1 MNQNRKSQYGY
12 YVALIAAVVVLA
24 VLIGVYVVRQDD
36 EVDQYVDLNDNG
48 EILTQEDKDVAS
60 VNAPVANA
68 SDSDSVA
75 NADSSD
81 PKKIGSADFV
91 KDDANSL
98 AKAEPDDKEDSVGQE
113 QNKMAGTSR
122 EDNTSD
128 EKTEDTEQKDEE
140 TISKEK
146 TAKETAKET
155 TKETAK
161 ETMSHGSFSKK
172 EKLSWPVQGNII
184 LPYSMDTTIY
194 FETLDV
200 YKCNPGMMIASK
212 EGTPVY
218 AAFSGTVTDVSS
230 SGEYG
235 NMLTVDIGGGYSVT
249 YGQLKDIRVAKGQEV
264 DASEMIATIAKTTST
279 YTTEG
284 DHLFLQMHKDGEAID
299 PSQFLQ

>member
-1 MNQNRKSQYGY
+1 MNQNRKPQYGY

-91 KDDANSL
+91 KKDSESL
-98 AKAEPDDKEDSVGQE
+98 AKAEPNSEEDSMGQE
-113 QNKMAGTSR
+113 QHET
-122 EDNTSD
+122 
-128 EKTEDTEQKDEE
+128 KTEDSATTSEKDA
-140 TISKEK
+140 ISKK
-146 TAKETAKET
+146 DADNSDDA
-155 TKETAK
+155 TKESEDNGDAK
-161 ETMSHGSFSKK
+161 ETMSHGGFSKK

-284 DHLFLQMHKDGEAID
+284 DHLFLQMKKDGEGVD

>member
-1 MNQNRKSQYGY
+1 MNQNRKPQYGY
-12 YVALIAAVVVLA
+12 YVALVACIAILA
-24 VLIGVYVVRQDD
+24 VLIGVYATRQND
-36 EVDQYVDLNDNG
+36 ESDQYVDLNDNG
-48 EILTQEDKDVAS
+48 EILTKEEQDVAS
-60 VNAPVANA
+60 VNAPVADANN
-68 SDSDSVA
+68 SDSVA
-75 NADSSD
+75 NADSTD

-91 KDDANSL
+91 KEEADCL
-98 AKAEPDDKEDSVGQE
+98 AKANPDSKEDSVEQE
-113 QNKMAGTSR
+113 PSKLTGTTS
-122 EDNTSD
+122 EEASSD
-128 EKTEDTEQKDEE
+128 EKTEDTEQKNTTSEKE
-140 TISKEK
+140 TSKENV
-146 TAKETAKET
+146 
-155 TKETAK
+155 K

-218 AAFSGTVTDVSS
+218 AAFAGTVTDVSN

-235 NMLTVDIGGGYSVT
+235 NMLTVDIGGGYTVT
-249 YGQLKDIRVAKGQEV
+249 YGQLQDIRVAKGQEV
-264 DASEMIATIAKTTST
+264 DASEMMATIAKVTST

-284 DHLFLQMHKDGEAID
+284 DHLFLQMHKDGEIVD